1 MRTPA
6 SLLGFSCRTEYLVWY
21 LVKLL
26 RVPLAR
32 ERPGLCGPY
41 TLAAVL
47 RVHGDRVSIVEL
59 TRLCRAT
66 RARGTSPRNLA
77 AAARVRGFR
86 ARVQAWAEMSD
97 LAAALR
103 RGLPPVVL
111 WFSGD
116 EGHYSAV
123 VGLDR
128 RFIYLADPELG
139 RTRKL
144 PRDAFRRV
152 WFDFSTDGPEKRAQ
166 LYARW
171 MLTVEP
177 KKRENG

>member
-1 MRTPA
+1 M
-6 SLLGFSCRTEYLVWY
+6 
-21 LVKLL
+21 KLL

-47 RVHGDRVSIVEL
+47 RFHGDRASLAIL

-66 RARGTSPRNLA
+66 RARGTSPERLA
-77 AAARVRGFR
+77 AAARARGFR
-86 ARVQAWAEMSD
+86 TCVKAWADFGD

-103 RGLPPVVL
+103 RGLPPIVL

-123 VGLDR
+123 SGLDR
-128 RFIYLADPELG
+128 TSVALADPELG
-139 RTRKL
+139 KIRRM
-144 PRDAFRRV
+144 PRDVFRRV
-152 WFDFSTDGPEKRAQ
+152 WFDFSTSGPEKTSR

-171 MLTVEP
+171 MLVIEP
-177 KKRENG
+177 REEIRYSTAAVAHASAGVAQW

>member
-1 MRTPA
+1 MMRNFRLPI
-6 SLLGFSCRTEYLVWY
+6 R
-21 LVKLL
+21 
-26 RVPLAR
+26 R

-47 RVHGDRVSIVEL
+47 RFHGDRVSLAEL
-59 TRLCRAT
+59 MRLCRAT
-66 RARGTSPRNLA
+66 RARGTSPRDLA
-77 AAARVRGFR
+77 AAARARGFR
-86 ARVQAWAEMSD
+86 TRVQEWAEMSN

-103 RGLPPVVL
+103 RGLPPIVL

-128 RFIYLADPELG
+128 QSVSLADPELG
-139 RTRKL
+139 RVRRL

-152 WFDFSTDGPEKRAQ
+152 WFDFSTSGPEKASR

-171 MLTVEP
+171 MLVVEP
-177 KKRENG
+177 KQRMR